1 MSEPTQAPLD
11 RARRCELLAATPGP
25 TLIALADQV
34 IEDAGPPTVVLAPE
48 LGMTMVT
55 VREPVEAIR
64 FHVGEVLVCRAEVD
78 HRGTSGWAMRM
89 GEDRAATL
97 AAALLDAEAAA
108 DGPRR
113 SAIDELCRTTE
124 LMLAEDRAR
133 EWAEL
138 AATTVH
144 FEELDA

>member
-1 MSEPTQAPLD
+1 MTEPNDAPLN

-25 TLIALADQV
+25 TLIALADRV
-34 IEDAGPPTVVLAPE
+34 IDDAGPPRVVLAPE
-48 LGMTMVT
+48 VGMTMMT

-78 HRGTSGWAMRM
+78 HRGQSGWAMRM

-113 SAIDELCRTTE
+113 AAIDELCRRTE
-124 LMLAEDRAR
+124 RVLAEDRAR

-138 AATTVH
+138 AATTVR
-144 FEELDA
+144 FEELDV

>member
-1 MSEPTQAPLD
+1 MTEEIDAPLP

-25 TLIALADQV
+25 TLISLADQV
-34 IEDAGPPTVVLAPE
+34 IDDAGPPTVVLAPE

-78 HRGTSGWAMRM
+78 HRGMSGWAMRM

-113 SAIDELCRTTE
+113 AAIDALCRATGQ
-124 LMLAEDRAR
+124 MLAEDRAR

-138 AATTVH
+138 SATTVR

>member
-11 RARRCELLAATPGP
+11 RTRRCELLAATPGP

-108 DGPRR
+108 DGPHRA
-113 SAIDELCRTTE
+113 AIDDLCRTTE
-124 LMLAEDRAR
+124 RVLAEDRAR